1 MTEIFQHGGVIL
13 YLIVFTSVVAFGFI
27 IERLIAYWR
36 AGTSMEDFFGEL
48 ERMLRLGQIDDA
60 RTLCEGEPGLM
71 PQVLLVGLDNRD
83 EGVEGVKQILVDEV
97 QVQAMPQLTKHLS
110 VLGVI
115 AKVAPM
121 LGLLGTVFG
130 MIAMFQEISLNP
142 QFDVSDISR
151 GIFRAL
157 GTTAMGLTVAIPV
170 IFFHAYFMSRINN
183 FELSFYK
190 YLTRFLRILRRLEEV
205 AGG

>member
-1 MTEIFQHGGVIL
+1 
-13 YLIVFTSVVAFGFI
+13 
-27 IERLIAYWR
+27 
-36 AGTSMEDFFGEL
+36 MEDFFGEL

>member
-1 MTEIFQHGGVIL
+1 MTEIFRHGGVIL

-27 IERLIAYWR
+27 IERFVAYWK
-36 AGTSMEDFFGEL
+36 AGTSMDEFFGEL
-48 ERMLRLGQIDDA
+48 ESLMRMGQTEEA
-60 RTLCEGEPGLM
+60 KALCEEEPGLM
-71 PQVLLVGLDNRD
+71 PQVLLVGLENQD

-97 QVQAMPQLTKHLS
+97 QVQALPELTKHLG
-110 VLGVI
+110 VLSVI
-115 AKVAPM
+115 ARVAPM

-130 MIAMFQEISLNP
+130 MIAMFQEISVNP
-142 QFDVSDISR
+142 QFDVTDISR

-170 IFFHAYFMSRINN
+170 IFFHAYFSSRLKR
-183 FELSFYK
+183 FELTFYK
-190 YLTRFLRILRRLEEV
+190 YLTRFLRILRRREEV